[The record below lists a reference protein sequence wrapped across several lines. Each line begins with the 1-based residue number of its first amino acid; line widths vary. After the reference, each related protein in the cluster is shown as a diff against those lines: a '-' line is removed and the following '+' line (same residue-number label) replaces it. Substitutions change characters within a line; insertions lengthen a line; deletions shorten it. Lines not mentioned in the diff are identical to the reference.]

1 MNCPIC
7 FKGMT
12 EHQFLTVSQYYCD
25 TKGCMH
31 CTYPLELTHEE
42 RLDKLYPAALPSD
55 WPKPLTHRMIS
66 TSLFLGFL
74 WIAFTP
80 FLYDKI
86 TNR

>member
-55 WPKPLTHRMIS
+55 WPKPLEKQKR
-66 TSLFLGFL
+66 TSGPQYEYSYQ
-74 WIAFTP
+74 WYRDAQN
-80 FLYDKI
+80 D
-86 TNR
+86 